1 MAHSGASA
9 TCNTMIKLEVTNI
22 LRQSPGYLGWKDTH
36 LRHAGCND
44 NLARIYQ
51 FSHPEQI
58 VNLTDADLPGNTDT
72 LYDYHKRNDELALAG
87 NTIKAIHQSSL
98 PYDGSLYFF
107 EKKPLFDSENHICG
121 LIYHCQEMILND
133 FLINLLET
141 DKRFSSASKQ
151 YYLAATTNTRALSTR
166 ELECL
171 FCTLR
176 GLNANETGKRMGL
189 SKRTIESY
197 LENIKNKFGS
207 RTKQE
212 LVIMATA
219 EGYCNIIPERFITIG
234 KKLFN

>member
-1 MAHSGASA
+1 
-9 TCNTMIKLEVTNI
+9 MIKLDMSHI

-36 LRHAGCND
+36 FRHAGCND

-51 FSHPEQI
+51 FSHPDQI
-58 VNLTDADLPGNTDT
+58 IHLTDADLPGSTET

-87 NTIKAIHQSSL
+87 HTIKAIHQSSF

-107 EKKPLFDSENHICG
+107 VKKPLLDAENHICG
-121 LIYHCQEMILND
+121 LIYHCQEIILND

-151 YYLAATTNTRALSTR
+151 YYLASTTNTRALSTR

-176 GLNANETGKRMGL
+176 GLNANETAKRMGL

-197 LENIKNKFGS
+197 LENIKSKFGS

-219 EGYCNIIPERFITIG
+219 EGYRNIIPERFITIG